1 MTNLIQ
7 RGSLSPVFLFG
18 KTYLWVEENIMK
30 LTHRRLQQIIKE
42 EIRNTTPFGSG
53 MEQVDVDAE
62 QKDMIG
68 HT

>member
-1 MTNLIQ
+1 
-7 RGSLSPVFLFG
+7 
-18 KTYLWVEENIMK
+18 MK